1 MSEDDRSSVGRRF
14 LISGRVQGVGFRA
27 ATRREARKLGLS
39 GYARNLPDA
48 RVEVLA
54 CGDPQALAAL
64 RAWLLG
70 GGPVGAR
77 VDRLDEAAA
86 DPVDAGFRIE

>member
-1 MSEDDRSSVGRRF
+1 MSEEECSPVGRRY

-39 GYARNLPDA
+39 GYARNLPDG

-54 CGDPQALAAL
+54 CGDAQALAAL

-70 GGPVGAR
+70 PGPGAAR

-86 DPVDAGFRIE
+86 DPVDAGFLIE